1 MDGPRCS
8 PIKPLDSGNPSKGKM
23 KRRKRPRP
31 QEHPGKQD
39 ESPNKKVLC
48 LSDGLSDLPTS
59 PTLED
64 CVYSTQTRALLR
76 VSTSMVT
83 RSRSRMM
90 KSEAGMDEDMEHEE
104 IERTATIAYEHV
116 PRGIAGD
123 CHHHWTGDDQVNDE
137 PKLEDFSEGE
147 SGGLHNR
154 GNLIDFYAQD
164 SPLDH
169 EQPEPSPSTSRHFGD
184 SESESELE
192 TVSMRRIRRVHSAS
206 KLARRRMHTPY
217 SPLDRETITA
227 RSAKGRQVIG
237 SPTLQPSESEEEELQ
252 TGVGSAEELR
262 RKEYLRLRNKKRE
275 VAARRRYATCQSTSS
290 SDTDISDE
298 STAASRTGSIGLRP
312 SKSPPRNNHPVGER
326 PVPEVMVIEPLT
338 TDSEVEI
345 IDVEDSSRS
354 GRSSRTG
361 EALASVEGSQPCG
374 HWVHPTNSACRL
386 SGVPLPCAQGGR
398 LQTSPLEIVDLS
410 HVDEGVGDI
419 VDLTVDEDDPVVA
432 LPSQPK
438 STSTSSNSPIFS
450 ASSNSQVSSPA
461 LQPSVCSVHTSVIV
475 SSNQAATA
483 QSSSLGEIRN
493 SETAEQNET
502 ALLPEPMPRLPE
514 CCPKHFTANQPTLF
528 AGPSCSRRTLP
539 GHNGQMCSSDSSSTA
554 CQTLSSSVLLNR
566 AVHGRQQRDQQ
577 TDPVDLSNSAS
588 GCQIQNAGPIPGSP
602 LACSQAE
609 NPRCRFQGW
618 SSGSTIRPSTH
629 EEWLIGQP
637 AVQTRNLHGLSA
649 SYERLLGAKRCAG
662 VNIGSSSGHSIRGIL
677 QPESDSF
684 NRHMDGEI
692 GGRNS
697 VVNDLTHLRWQDG
710 IILPPPVP
718 LFPAPPAPPF
728 INRQLARTT
737 DAGDWHPPPADITEL
752 NRGDAAR
759 CDNYFLRSN
768 GLLHDPLAAIPPLDR
783 PPLSDVEPLV
793 LEAVTRPR
801 IEPRHEQMDPA
812 INSAVAYGHLATSQP
827 VVPQSHNLL
836 PPTCGPLRRPGH
848 SHQHQH
854 TYPLSHHHHSGSVAS
869 TAPAPVPQQA
879 ATHDY
884 GLSNTG
890 HNSLLSSNLPRAL
903 GPAAHPTVSSLGVG
917 TQGGL
922 GPTNTP
928 TAPPRQNL
936 YQQFLV
942 QQGLR
947 EIERERAMPRTS
959 RARERPPQH
968 PHRMHPNYGHGQH
981 IHVPQ
986 TMAGQVRHGADFVW
1000 NMNMEQGAAGQASY
1014 PQSHPIYPHLPH
1026 QQHGALRLH
1035 HFALPVVSGVVPNFE
1050 ALPDMTGYA
1059 AHGTFLSRGIRSLF
1073 FSTQDL
1079 LQLDRLASVNRG
1091 ASQSTIERH
1100 TYPHKY
1106 KKCLITEN
1114 DVGAY
1119 VRAFAYKSQ
1128 MVKREGGTG
1137 GVDDNDEKCTICLSI
1152 IEEGEDVRRLP
1163 CMHLF
1168 HQLCVDQWLLTNKRC
1183 PICRVDIEA
1192 QLIFES

>member
-1 MDGPRCS
+1 MLNRPT
-8 PIKPLDSGNPSKGKM
+8 DSGNPSKGKM
-23 KRRKRPRP
+23 KRGKRKRPRP
-31 QEHPGKQD
+31 QEHPRKQD
-39 ESPNKKVLC
+39 ENPNKKVLC
-48 LSDGLSDLPTS
+48 LSDGLSDLSTS

-64 CVYSTQTRALLR
+64 CVYSTQTHALLR

-83 RSRSRMM
+83 RSRSRLM

-116 PRGIAGD
+116 PHGIAGD

-147 SGGLHNR
+147 SGLHDR
-154 GNLIDFYAQD
+154 GNLINFYAQD
-164 SPLDH
+164 SSSDH

-192 TVSMRRIRRVHSAS
+192 AVSVRRRRRVHSS
-206 KLARRRMHTPY
+206 SHLARRRMHTQY

-252 TGVGSAEELR
+252 AGVGSAEELR

-326 PVPEVMVIEPLT
+326 SVPEVMVIEPLS

-361 EALASVEGSQPCG
+361 EALAVVEGSQPCG
-374 HWVHPTNSACRL
+374 RWVHPTNSACRL
-386 SGVPLPCAQGGR
+386 SGVPLPCAQGSR
-398 LQTSPLEIVDLS
+398 LQTSTLEIVDLS

-419 VDLTVDEDDPVVA
+419 VDLTVDED
-432 LPSQPK
+432 
-438 STSTSSNSPIFS
+438 
-450 ASSNSQVSSPA
+450 
-461 LQPSVCSVHTSVIV
+461 
-475 SSNQAATA
+475 
-483 QSSSLGEIRN
+483 GEIRN
-493 SETAEQNET
+493 SEPTEQNET
-502 ALLPEPMPRLPE
+502 VLPEPMPRLPE
-514 CCPKHFTANQPTLF
+514 CCPKHFTPSQLTSF

-539 GHNGQMCSSDSSSTA
+539 GQNGQMCSFSDGSTTA
-554 CQTLSSSVLLNR
+554 CQALSSSVLLNR

-588 GCQIQNAGPIPGSP
+588 GCQIQSTVPIPGSP
-602 LACSQAE
+602 LACGQAE

-618 SSGSTIRPSTH
+618 SSGSTIIPSTH
-629 EEWLIGQP
+629 EEWLNGQSAVP
-637 AVQTRNLHGLSA
+637 ARNMHSLS
-649 SYERLLGAKRCAG
+649 SSHERLLGEKRCGGA
-662 VNIGSSSGHSIRGIL
+662 NIGNSSGHSIRGIL

-684 NRHMDGEI
+684 TRHMDGEI
-692 GGRNS
+692 SGRNS

-718 LFPAPPAPPF
+718 LFPAPPAPPAPF
-728 INRQLARTT
+728 LNRQLTRTT
-737 DAGDWHPPPADITEL
+737 DSRDWHPPSADTSEL
-752 NRGDAAR
+752 NRDSAR

-768 GLLHDPLAAIPPLDR
+768 GLLHDPLAGIPPLDR
-783 PPLSDVEPLV
+783 PPLPDIEPLV
-793 LEAVTRPR
+793 LEAVARPR
-801 IEPRHEQMDPA
+801 IEPRHDQMDPG

-836 PPTCGPLRRPGH
+836 PPTCGPMRRPGH

-854 TYPLSHHHHSGSVAS
+854 QHPYPLSHYHHSGVVAS

-879 ATHDY
+879 TTHDY

-903 GPAAHPTVSSLGVG
+903 GPTSHPTVASLGAG

-922 GPTNTP
+922 GPPNTP

-947 EIERERAMPRTS
+947 EIERERAMPRT
-959 RARERPPQH
+959 RVRERPPQH

-986 TMAGQVRHGADFVW
+986 TMAGQVRHGSDFVW

-1014 PQSHPIYPHLPH
+1014 PQSHPITPIFHTSSMV
-1026 QQHGALRLH
+1026 
-1035 HFALPVVSGVVPNFE
+1035 HFDFI
-1050 ALPDMTGYA
+1050 T
-1059 AHGTFLSRGIRSLF
+1059 SL
-1073 FSTQDL
+1073 
-1079 LQLDRLASVNRG
+1079 
-1091 ASQSTIERH
+1091 
-1100 TYPHKY
+1100 
-1106 KKCLITEN
+1106 CLWL
-1114 DVGAY
+1114 
-1119 VRAFAYKSQ
+1119 
-1128 MVKREGGTG
+1128 
-1137 GVDDNDEKCTICLSI
+1137 CL
-1152 IEEGEDVRRLP
+1152 
-1163 CMHLF
+1163 
-1168 HQLCVDQWLLTNKRC
+1168 T
-1183 PICRVDIEA
+1183 
-1192 QLIFES
+1192 